1 METRDVVDPAGVHWR
16 VRRRWYPW
24 RRALSF
30 RDALST
36 TPDEAPSTD
45 PEAQVDAAAP
55 TASEGTGGSERTKDP
70 DVPRNLVLRVLFY
83 ALGLVLW
90 IVVGVAKLVFYVGV
104 VALFVV
110 ISLLELVL
118 ELLVMP
124 FVLLLRLVVEARWP
138 VEITRQGKHF
148 ATKHA
153 SDLAEAA
160 NLRDEL
166 AQQLEGGTPLDER
179 TSAA

>member
-36 TPDEAPSTD
+36 TPDEAPPTD
-45 PEAQVDAAAP
+45 PEAQVDAAAS
-55 TASEGTGGSERTKDP
+55 ADSEDP

-83 ALGLVLW
+83 ALGMVLW
-90 IVVGVAKLVFYVGV
+90 IVLGVAKVVFYVGV

-124 FVLLLRLVVEARWP
+124 FVLLLRLVGGARWP

-160 NLRDEL
+160 SLRDEL